1 MRSYKSM
8 LCYVI
13 MFVLLFY
20 ISYIKINM
28 LSHVSICYYI
38 IFIYDMFN
46 IDFILNIW
54 FIFPL
59 HSFVSIAVSWCLNFP
74 LDQKT
79 DAWAHHDNKGCDF
92 NRRSIWLLHYVKP
105 RLHRFIAAQGDQRM
119 IEGIDIMSLRIKH
132 QLWRYLF

>member
-1 MRSYKSM
+1 M

-59 HSFVSIAVSWCLNFP
+59 HSFVSIAVS
-74 LDQKT
+74 
-79 DAWAHHDNKGCDF
+79 
-92 NRRSIWLLHYVKP
+92 
-105 RLHRFIAAQGDQRM
+105 
-119 IEGIDIMSLRIKH
+119 
-132 QLWRYLF
+132 